1 VNLSLMIGDRFFGLR
16 GAFTALA
23 GMMLAPLVIVLVLAA
38 LYARAAQQ
46 PLVSGALRGMGA
58 VSAGLIIATG
68 LKLAT
73 SLKRN
78 EMGLPLSLAIG
89 ACTFVMVALMRWPL
103 VWVLAGLGSVGIAAA
118 WWRLRR

>member
-1 VNLSLMIGDRFFGLR
+1 
-16 GAFTALA
+16 
-23 GMMLAPLVIVLVLAA
+23 MMLAPLVIVLLLAA
-38 LYARAAQQ
+38 LYARAAQH

-68 LKLAT
+68 LKLAV

-103 VWVLAGLGSVGIAAA
+103 VGVLAGLGSLGIAAA
-118 WWRLRR
+118 WWRLRK